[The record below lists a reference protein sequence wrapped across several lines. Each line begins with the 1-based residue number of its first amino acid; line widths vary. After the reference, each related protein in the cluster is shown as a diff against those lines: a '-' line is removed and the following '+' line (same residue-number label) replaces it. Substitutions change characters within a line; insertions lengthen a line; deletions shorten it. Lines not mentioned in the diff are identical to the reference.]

1 MRIVTWLFSAAVGA
15 SLLAGPLG
23 APNTWGQIRTDPYSL
38 SFVKSAFESFGGK
51 QGVFGAQIH
60 QFNNN
65 SPGLPQLGDGI
76 SIAALKLYGLDE
88 LVIPEKTR
96 TYFTLAMFSFSDRK
110 RVLEKSDKDP
120 RITSLVLDYLQEKEQ
135 SSPRTEWV
143 IEYLK
148 GCTKDFS
155 CSFEN
160 ENRFLAKH

>member
-1 MRIVTWLFSAAVGA
+1 MRIVTWIFSAAVGA
-15 SLLAGPLG
+15 LLLAGPSG
-23 APNTWGQIRTDPYSL
+23 APNAYGQARTDPYSL

-65 SPGLPQLGDGI
+65 SPGLPQLGDGV

-88 LVIPEKTR
+88 LVIPEKMR
-96 TYFTLAMFSFSDRK
+96 TYFMLVIFSFSDRK
-110 RVLEKSDKDP
+110 RVLEKSDEDP

-135 SSPRTEWV
+135 FDLRTGRV

-160 ENRFLAKH
+160 ENRFLAKP